1 MPAIPNA
8 LPLGNPVIPIPS
20 IIRRPPE
27 EGDKS
32 IPFVVDWSRPIARSL
47 DTVSINLQ
55 GNSPLDFRQITGL
68 IVDNSQCG
76 ASLDFIFPD
85 TDVTISI
92 PAYAPY
98 TVLQVNSRALEFYV
112 RALGPIPSDR
122 TSFAILNYAPLPVSV
137 PATEEQQIGSAI
149 GISATPGSSTDL
161 VPVTVAG
168 GTLQDLS
175 VSFSIL
181 NSASSGFAIGEVTDR
196 AASLGFPANRVLA
209 RVKAVAN
216 NTDTINVNLLSLSGV
231 NLRFIGGLL
240 WVPDVGIGLPG
251 GEFAVN
257 AVYRTP

>member
-1 MPAIPNA
+1 MPFIPNA

-20 IIRRPPE
+20 IMRRAPE

-32 IPFVVDWSRPIARSL
+32 IPFVVEWARPIARNL

-112 RALGPIPSDR
+112 RALGPIPSDVS
-122 TSFAILNYAPLPVSV
+122 TFAVLNYAPLPVSV
-137 PATEEQQIGSAI
+137 PATEEQQIASAI
-149 GISATPGSSTDL
+149 GIAAVPGSSIDL

-175 VSFSIL
+175 VSFSIR
-181 NSASSGFAIGEVTDR
+181 NSGSSNFALGSITDR
-196 AASLGFPANRVLA
+196 AASFGFPADRTLA
-209 RVKAVAN
+209 RIKAVAHN
-216 NTDTINVNLLSLSGV
+216 GDTVNVNLLNLSGI

-240 WVPDVGIGLPG
+240 WVPDVGVGLPG
-251 GEFAVN
+251 GEFSVN